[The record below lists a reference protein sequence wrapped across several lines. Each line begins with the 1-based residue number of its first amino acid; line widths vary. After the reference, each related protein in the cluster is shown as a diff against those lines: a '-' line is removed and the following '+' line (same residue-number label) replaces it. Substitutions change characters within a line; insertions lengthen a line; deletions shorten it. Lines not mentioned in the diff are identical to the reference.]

1 MLRLLTDENFN
12 DKILRALRRRLR
24 NFDYIAV
31 HLGGMSGFTDEQ
43 LLEWAAK
50 ESRVIVTHD
59 VKTMPRHAVSR
70 MAEGLRMPGLGVVPN
85 QLDVGRAVADLEV
98 LFECS
103 AESDLNNRIY
113 YLPL

>member
-24 NFDYIAV
+24 SFDYIAV

-70 MAEGLRMPGLGVVPN
+70 IAEGLQMPGLVVVPN
-85 QLDVGRAVADLEV
+85 QLDVGRAVADLEG